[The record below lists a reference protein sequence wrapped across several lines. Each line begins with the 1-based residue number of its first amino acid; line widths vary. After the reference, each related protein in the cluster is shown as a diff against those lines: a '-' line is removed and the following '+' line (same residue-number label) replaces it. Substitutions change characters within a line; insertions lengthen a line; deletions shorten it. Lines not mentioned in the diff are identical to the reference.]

1 MVSSGSIIP
10 KNTKKGTYPI
20 FHLAM
25 LASISRAGLEMNAPE
40 KNEEVAWKGERKY
53 LNWLQTKKDSEK
65 MRPVKQMTANI
76 NQLR

>member
-1 MVSSGSIIP
+1 MPDFPFG
-10 KNTKKGTYPI
+10 N
-20 FHLAM
+20 
-25 LASISRAGLEMNAPE
+25 ASQHKLEMNAPE